1 MTEDFDDLIS
11 ELEEA
16 IQKEEKEI
24 YSERTLEEAHNPKNV
39 GVLKDPDGYGRITG
53 PCGDTIQIHIKV
65 DNGKIVD
72 SKFITDGC
80 GPSTASGS
88 VITEMVKGK
97 TIEEALMIQAKDVLA
112 VLEGLP
118 EESIHCPVLAVT
130 TLKAAIED
138 YKYKRRG

>member
-24 YSERTLEEAHNPKNV
+24 YSERTLEEAYNPKNV
-39 GVLKDPDGYGRITG
+39 GVLKDPDGYGRIIG

-65 DNGKIVD
+65 DNGKVID
-72 SKFITDGC
+72 CKFITDGC

-88 VITEMVKGK
+88 VVTEMVKGK

-112 VLEGLP
+112 VLDGLP
-118 EESIHCPVLAVT
+118 EESIHCPVLAVN
-130 TLKAAIED
+130 TLRAAIED
-138 YKYKRRG
+138 YKKKV